1 MTTAMMHP
9 LQRNG
14 CCGMLIREKRP
25 EVTTHFWSNTRCLH
39 EEVKEMREVAQLRRE
54 IEHSMVADELMV
66 ATEWIERRNNN
77 NDQEDESVG
86 YSEDET
92 VSD

>member
-1 MTTAMMHP
+1 
-9 LQRNG
+9 
-14 CCGMLIREKRP
+14 
-25 EVTTHFWSNTRCLH
+25 
-39 EEVKEMREVAQLRRE
+39 
-54 IEHSMVADELMV
+54 MVADELMV